1 MLLAGCAAL
10 LTGLLPWPAFQELA
24 ARTVPV
30 LAFVVAMSLVTEL
43 VDDAGLFR
51 VVTERLAALGRGR
64 VFLLWLLVV
73 GLATVST
80 VFLSLDTTAVL
91 VTPVV
96 VLLAVH
102 ARIPPLP
109 FALTTIWLANTAS
122 LLLPVSNL
130 TNLLAQDRLNLSP
143 AGLRR
148 AGLGAGAGGDPGP
161 DRAAVAGVPE
171 GPAGRYGPQPVHKVR
186 DKVLLYSASGVMVL
200 LLPAL
205 VSGVPVQFPA
215 IAAAAVLLGLFL
227 WRRRSA
233 LRWSMVPWRPLML
246 TSGLFMVVEALH
258 ANGLTQFLSGI
269 AGSGEGLPALLQLAG
284 LGAGAANAVNN
295 LPAYLALEPVG
306 DSPVRLA
313 ALLIGVNL
321 GPLVT
326 PWASLATLLW
336 HERLRSLNV
345 EIRWGG
351 FARGRRS
358 PPSCSPSRWRS
369 WRCGS
374 PRGCPDAAEVPGA
387 VRAASG
393 ADVVRR
399 RCPLRRRRRLR
410 ARRSARDR

>member
-1 MLLAGCAAL
+1 ML
-10 LTGLLPWPAFQELA
+10 LTGVAALVSGLLPVLAFQELA

-64 VFLLWLLVV
+64 VLLLWLLVIA
-73 GLATVST
+73 LATVST

-130 TNLLAQDRLNLSP
+130 TNLLAQDRLRLSP
-143 AGLRR
+143 AGF
-148 AGLGAGAGGDPGP
+148 AGLVWAPALVGIL
-161 DRAAVAGVPE
+161 VPL
-171 GPAGRYGPQPVHKVR
+171 GLLWLAFRKDLRGRYGPQPVHKVR
-186 DKVLLYSASGVMVL
+186 DRVLLYSAAGVMLL

-205 VSGVPVQFPA
+205 ISGVPVQIPA
-215 IAAAAVLLGLFL
+215 IAAAVVLLLLFL

-233 LRWSMVPWRPLML
+233 LRWSMIPWRPLML
-246 TSGLFMVVEALH
+246 TAGLFMVVEALH
-258 ANGLTQFLSGI
+258 AHGLTRFLSGI
-269 AGSGEGLPALLQLAG
+269 AGSGERLPALLQLAA
-284 LGAGAANAVNN
+284 LGAGASNAVNN

-306 DSPVRLA
+306 GSPARLA

-336 HERLRSLNV
+336 HERLRTLNV

-351 FARGRRS
+351 FALAGL
-358 PPSCSPSRWRS
+358 
-369 WRCGS
+369 
-374 PRGCPDAAEVPGA
+374 AAVVLTVPLA
-387 VRAASG
+387 VLALWLVTGMR
-393 ADVVRR
+393 
-399 RCPLRRRRRLR
+399 
-410 ARRSARDR
+410 

>member
-1 MLLAGCAAL
+1 M
-10 LTGLLPWPAFQELA
+10 
-24 ARTVPV
+24 
-30 LAFVVAMSLVTEL
+30 
-43 VDDAGLFR
+43 
-51 VVTERLAALGRGR
+51 
-64 VFLLWLLVV
+64 
-73 GLATVST
+73 
-80 VFLSLDTTAVL
+80 FLSLDTTAVL

-143 AGLRR
+143 GRLRQPR
-148 AGLGAGAGGDPGP
+148 LGAALVGIL
-161 DRAAVAGVPE
+161 VPI
-171 GPAGRYGPQPVHKVR
+171 GLLWLAFRKDLAGRYGPQPVHKAR
-186 DKVLLYSASGVMVL
+186 DKVLLYSASGVMVV

-215 IAAAAVLLGLFL
+215 MAAAAVLLGLFL
-227 WRRRSA
+227 WRRRAA
-233 LRWSMVPWRPLML
+233 LRWSMIPWRPLML
-246 TSGLFMVVEALH
+246 TSGLFMVVEAL
-258 ANGLTQFLSGI
+258 AR
-269 AGSGEGLPALLQLAG
+269 ERPARNSCPASPVPVRACRPCCSSRA

-295 LPAYLALEPVG
+295 LPAYLALEPAG

-336 HERLRSLNV
+336 HERLRTLNV

-351 FARGRRS
+351 FAVAGL
-358 PPSCSPSRWRS
+358 
-369 WRCGS
+369 
-374 PRGCPDAAEVPGA
+374 AAVVLTVPLA
-387 VRAASG
+387 VLALWLSTG
-393 ADVVRR
+393 M
-399 RCPLRRRRRLR
+399 P
-410 ARRSARDR
+410 

>member
-1 MLLAGCAAL
+1 MLAAGTAAL

-24 ARTVPV
+24 GRTVPV
-30 LAFVVAMSLVTEL
+30 LTFVVAMSLVTEM

-64 VFLLWLLVV
+64 VSLLWLLAI

-96 VLLAVH
+96 VLLAIH

-109 FALTTIWLANTAS
+109 FALTTVWLANTAS

-143 AGLRR
+143 AAF
-148 AGLGAGAGGDPGP
+148 AGLVWAPALVGIL
-161 DRAAVAGVPE
+161 VPI
-171 GPAGRYGPQPVHKVR
+171 GLLWLAFRKDLAGRYPQQPVHR
-186 DKVLLYSASGVMVL
+186 AQDLVLLYSASGVMVL

-205 VSGVPVQFPA
+205 VSGVPVQFSA
-215 IAAAAVLLGLFL
+215 MAAAAVLLGLFL

-258 ANGLTQFLSGI
+258 ANGLTRFLSGI
-269 AGSGEGLPALLQLAG
+269 TGSGEGLPALLQLAG

-336 HERLRSLNV
+336 HERLRTLNV

-351 FARGRRS
+351 FA
-358 PPSCSPSRWRS
+358 
-369 WRCGS
+369 
-374 PRGCPDAAEVPGA
+374 AAGLAAVVLTVPLA
-387 VRAASG
+387 VVALWLTTG
-393 ADVVRR
+393 MH
-399 RCPLRRRRRLR
+399 
-410 ARRSARDR
+410 

>member
-1 MLLAGCAAL
+1 MKLKSYLLPGGMLLAGAAAL
-10 LTGLLPWPAFQELA
+10 LSGLLPWPAFQELA
-24 ARTVPV
+24 GRTVPV

-102 ARIPPLP
+102 AGIPPLP

-143 AGLRR
+143 AAFASLVWAPALVGVLVPIGLLWLAFRKD
-148 AGLGAGAGGDPGP
+148 L
-161 DRAAVAGVPE
+161 
-171 GPAGRYGPQPVHKVR
+171 AGRYGPQPVHKPR
-186 DKVLLYSASGVMVL
+186 DKVLLYAASGVMVL

-215 IAAAAVLLGLFL
+215 MAAAAVLLGLFL
-227 WRRRSA
+227 WRRRA
-233 LRWSMVPWRPLML
+233 AVRWSMIPWRPLML

-258 ANGLTQFLSGI
+258 ANGLTRFLSGF
-269 AGSGEGLPALLQLAG
+269 AGAGEGLPALLQLAG

-313 ALLIGVNL
+313 ALLIGVNV

-336 HERLRSLNV
+336 HERLRTLNV

-351 FARGRRS
+351 FAVAGL
-358 PPSCSPSRWRS
+358 
-369 WRCGS
+369 
-374 PRGCPDAAEVPGA
+374 AAVVLTVPLA
-387 VRAASG
+387 VVALWLSTG
-393 ADVVRR
+393 M
-399 RCPLRRRRRLR
+399 P
-410 ARRSARDR
+410 

>member
-1 MLLAGCAAL
+1 MKRIARLKKLKSYALPAGMLLAGCAAL
-10 LTGLLPWPAFQELA
+10 ATGLLPVADFQALA

-43 VDDAGLFR
+43 VDEAGLFR

-64 VFLLWLLVV
+64 VLLLWFLAIA
-73 GLATVST
+73 LATVST

-96 VLLAVH
+96 VLLAIH

-109 FALTTIWLANTAS
+109 FALTTVWLANTAS

-130 TNLLAQDRLNLSP
+130 TNLLAQEQLNLSP
-143 AGLRR
+143 AAFASLVWAPALVGILVPLLLLWLAFRKDLR
-148 AGLGAGAGGDPGP
+148 
-161 DRAAVAGVPE
+161 
-171 GPAGRYGPQPVHKVR
+171 GRYGPQPVRRVR
-186 DKVLLYSASGVMVL
+186 DRVLLYTASGVMVV

-205 VSGVPVQFPA
+205 VSGVPVQIPA
-215 IAAAAVLLGLFL
+215 LAAAAALLLLFL

-233 LRWSMVPWRPLML
+233 LRWSMIPWRPLML
-246 TSGLFMVVEALH
+246 TSGLFMVVETLH
-258 ANGLTQFLSGI
+258 ANGLTQFLTGI
-269 AGSGEGLPALLQLAG
+269 AGTGESLPALLQLAG
-284 LGAGAANAVNN
+284 MGTGAANAVNN

-306 DSPVRLA
+306 GSPARLA

-351 FARGRRS
+351 FAVAGV
-358 PPSCSPSRWRS
+358 
-369 WRCGS
+369 
-374 PRGCPDAAEVPGA
+374 AAVVLTVPLA
-387 VRAASG
+387 VVALWLTTG
-393 ADVVRR
+393 MQ
-399 RCPLRRRRRLR
+399 
-410 ARRSARDR
+410 